1 MVRNRIISKKE
12 VGGGGGDKEKKKKT
26 YQNQIQRKQIEQT
39 KEKPPENHTTVDI

>member
-12 VGGGGGDKEKKKKT
+12 VGGGGRKKEKT

>member
-12 VGGGGGDKEKKKKT
+12 VGGGGGGKKEKT